1 MGTISKIT
9 AGGATHLI
17 ASTCYATCGTAAATA
32 AKVATVQDDQA
43 FTLHT
48 GVTVHVKFTYANGV
62 ANPTLNVNSTGA
74 KPIMRYGTTAVSTS
88 AATSW
93 RAGAVVS
100 FTYDG
105 INWLENTG
113 VDTNDNTYD
122 RTYFSQPI
130 GKTGPT
136 AVVAGNIICA
146 DFDGLYTH
154 LKSGA
159 AFRADM
165 PILYANAAIN
175 ANTNLPTS
183 VYLTIPFVIT
193 TTQSM
198 ILVPYQ
204 PVWIKGTAYN
214 NMGRTMFSPVSTTP
228 LTQTV
233 PDEYDG
239 YQYIELG
246 IAYSTTGVYLL
257 PDHPIY
263 AFQRGMWGPWTPG
276 NPIGMVAYT
285 IGGLNVTI
293 ASNSNA
299 TIFDKDNSTGDMSAY
314 IPDGAVLVG
323 ATFNWATGN
332 ILRSINCQV
341 VGGKLHLRLNNP
353 YSSAITVTDVA
364 LQLFYK

>member
-17 ASTCYATCGTAAATA
+17 ASTCYATCTTAAATA

-43 FTLHT
+43 FTLYT

-105 INWLENTG
+105 TNWLENTG

-122 RTYFSQPI
+122 RTYFSQAI
-130 GKTGPT
+130 GVAGQ
-136 AVVAGNIICA
+136 AIVAGNLICA
-146 DFDGLYTH
+146 DFDGVYNH

-165 PILYANAAIN
+165 PILYASSNVN
-175 ANTNLPTS
+175 ANANLSGAYMT
-183 VYLTIPFVIT
+183 LPFTIT
-193 TTQSM
+193 TTQS
-198 ILVPYQ
+198 ITLIKHK
-204 PVWIKGTAYN
+204 PVWIKGRAYT
-214 NMGRTMFSPVSTTP
+214 NMDRTMFAPVFTTP
-228 LTQTV
+228 LTQDV
-233 PDEYDG
+233 PEWWDG
-239 YQYIELG
+239 YQYIMVG
-246 IAYSTTGVYLL
+246 IAYDTNAVYLL

-276 NPIGMVAYT
+276 DPVGVWAGQVT
-285 IGGLNVTI
+285 GLNISVAANT
-293 ASNSNA
+293 NA
-299 TIFDKDNSTGDMSAY
+299 TIFDSTNTSGDMSDY
-314 IPDGAVLVG
+314 IPAGTVLVA

-341 VGGKLHLRLNNP
+341 VNGKLHLRLNNP
-353 YSSAITVTDVA
+353 SSSVVTVN
-364 LQLFYK
+364 